1 MRLVEPGGVDR
12 WGGWGSDVAVE
23 QVLGHP
29 CRVHTQRPRHL
40 RELLALGARHG
51 DAVHLV
57 QGEVRLSFA
66 ELVAAVDR
74 VAARLR
80 AAGARPGDPVMLSG
94 ANSLAWVVTFW
105 TCLCND
111 WVLIPA
117 NAWWSAEEVEHAV
130 RLVDVRLV
138 VADSRRRER
147 MPADLMASDLTVL
160 DLETILDG
168 PAAEPLERGEARP
181 VGAEDDPAMV
191 LFTSGTTSFP
201 RGAVLSHRGLL
212 ANLQNL
218 LALARRLPGPE
229 ESTRSAGVTL
239 MTMPLF
245 HIGGIQQLFTALVS
259 GAELVFLDDRFSPG
273 QVLRLIGD
281 EGVTSWAAVPTMVSR
296 VLDAYEADPSAYDV
310 STLRGMVI
318 GGSPV
323 VESLRNRA
331 REVFPNTVRGQ
342 GASYGLTEI
351 SGVAA
356 TAAGAAV
363 AERPGTVGQALPT
376 VDLRIDQPDADGIGE
391 VQVRSPGAMIG
402 YWGAPDDPIFTPD
415 RWLRTG
421 DLGRLDGDGY
431 LYIEGRA
438 KDVVIRGGE
447 NIAPVRV
454 EDRLLE
460 HPGVAEA
467 AVVGLPHAELG
478 EEVAA
483 AVVLYPDVEVD
494 QAELAAFVAERLA
507 YFAVPTA
514 WWFVAELP
522 QNAAGK
528 VLKKQIAAGWPART
542 PAV

>member
-1 MRLVEPGGVDR
+1 MRRVEPGGVDG
-12 WGGWGSDVAVE
+12 WGSNDGWGSDVVVE
-23 QVLGHP
+23 EVLGHP
-29 CRVHTQRPRHL
+29 CRVHARRPRHL

-51 DAVHLV
+51 DGVHLV

-66 ELVAAVDR
+66 ELVGAADR

-94 ANSLAWVVTFW
+94 GNSLAWVVTFW
-105 TCLCND
+105 ACLCND
-111 WVLIPA
+111 WILIPA

-147 MPADLMASDLTVL
+147 MPSDLTVL

-168 PAAEPLERGEARP
+168 PAGEPPARGDVRP
-181 VGAEDDPAMV
+181 MGAEDDPAMV

-259 GAELVFLDDRFSPG
+259 GAKLVFLDDRFSPG

-296 VLDAYEADPSAYDV
+296 VLDTYEADPSAYDV
-310 STLRGMVI
+310 SSLRAMVI

-331 REVFPNTVRGQ
+331 REVFPNTARGQ

-351 SGVAA
+351 AGVAA
-356 TAAGAAV
+356 TAAGRAV

-376 VDLRIDQPDADGIGE
+376 VDLRIDAPDGDGIGE

-421 DLGRLDGDGY
+421 DLGRLDGEGY

-447 NIAPVRV
+447 NIAPLRV

-460 HPGVAEA
+460 HPCVAEA

-483 AVVLYPDVEVD
+483 AVVLYPDVKVD
-494 QAELAAFVAERLA
+494 EAELASFVAERLA